1 MSRSSLLFVVAGTAA
16 LTLVYSSAATVPL
29 NASPGLWQIT
39 TQSQLSGQM
48 PMIDES
54 AINNLPPA
62 RRAKFEAAMKTAM
75 AKAAGPH
82 VFKECLTREKLAK
95 GFDLAKPDPS
105 CVRTVVTSSS
115 SALEVR
121 ELCTSARENRS
132 GDYKFALANG
142 TTAAG
147 SVHMVMSHGGK
158 AMTID
163 GTMKGQWLSSDCG
176 AVKDF
181 ALVK

>member
-1 MSRSSLLFVVAGTAA
+1 MSKISLSLAAAAA
-16 LTLVYSSAATVPL
+16 LTHDSGSAATVPL

-105 CVRTVVTSSS
+105 CTRTVVTSSAN
-115 SALEVR
+115 ALEVR
-121 ELCTSARENRS
+121 EQCTTARDSRV
-132 GDYKFALANG
+132 GDYRFTLANQ
-142 TTAAG
+142 TTAMG
-147 SVHMVMSHGGK
+147 SVQMQMSHAGK
-158 AMTID
+158 TMTIN
-163 GTMKGQWLSSDCG
+163 GTMQGQWLSSDCG
-176 AVKDF
+176 KLKDVVMVK
-181 ALVK
+181 